1 MSDPDAGLKENL
13 ISSERVFDG
22 GFLHVNR
29 DLVTLPD
36 GSTTA
41 REYIVHPGAV
51 MVIPI
56 LDDGQLVMERQ
67 WRYPIGRAFVEFP
80 AGKIDPG
87 EPPLDTAKR
96 ELLEET
102 GYTASSIE
110 YLCTINNAIS
120 YSTEHIDFYVA
131 RGLVAGER
139 QLDTG
144 EFLDVMSVW
153 PKDLP
158 AVGARRL
165 GHRRQDHHRCVLAR
179 EMVEQD
185 LVNRRYRLCRAV
197 AALTPCGCS
206 LRDGFTKSARPG

>member
-1 MSDPDAGLKENL
+1 MPDKDAGLREDL

-36 GSTTA
+36 GSTTH

-87 EPPLDTAKR
+87 EPPLETAKR

-102 GYTASSIE
+102 GYVAASLD

-120 YSTEHIDFYVA
+120 YSTERIEFYVA
-131 RGLVAGER
+131 RGLTAGER
-139 QLDTG
+139 KLDKG
-144 EFLDVMSVW
+144 EFLDVMTVS
-153 PKDLP
+153 PDDLLQW
-158 AVGARRL
+158 V
-165 GHRRQDHHRCVLAR
+165 
-179 EMVEQD
+179 
-185 LVNRRYRLCRAV
+185 
-197 AALTPCGCS
+197 
-206 LRDGFTKSARPG
+206 RDGSVTDVKTIIGAFWLEKLLASDWSVERNGSSGSEPA